1 MISNINVTHRTEP
14 LDRSRPP
21 EPGRAS
27 RAGFPS
33 FALLHLRNGVPL
45 YIVENH
51 GQAYASLQLVLRS
64 GSRNDGSLPGLA
76 TFTSELLL
84 SGAGQRTMQQ
94 IADDV
99 DYLGAV
105 LDAGAGR
112 DEITVR
118 LGVLTRFLPQ
128 ALEIM
133 ADVVLR
139 PTFPSDELSRER
151 RQSIASLKQ
160 SQSDPNYLAAI
171 QFRRELFRGN
181 PYGTEVEG
189 TEESLKS
196 IRREDCVRFHQQH
209 FTPGNAFFVAAGDVN
224 PDALLAMLNEKFGDW
239 EGAAPEEGEFPE
251 PTPAATPRTVIIH
264 RAGSVQS
271 ALQVGALAINR
282 NHPEYIPLAIVN
294 TLLGGYFNSRIN
306 HNLREVNGFTY
317 GARSAVDAPLH
328 MGTIS
333 ISTSVR
339 TEVTAPALR
348 EIFKELKQIAT
359 QPVTEEE
366 LAMVKNYVI
375 GSQALQI
382 ETPGQVA
389 SFVKAVALYGL
400 PATYF
405 DSFPDEVRLLDAE
418 QLLQVAA
425 RFLQPERMTIIITGD
440 ATAIQDELK
449 EFGPVEVVDEKGNPC
464 VPVTEG

>member
-27 RAGFPS
+27 HIGFPP
-33 FALLHLRNGVPL
+33 FAQLRLRNGVPL
-45 YIVENH
+45 FIVENH
-51 GQAYASLQLVLRS
+51 GQAYVSLQLVLRS
-64 GSRNDGSLPGLA
+64 GSRNDGQLPGLA

-84 SGAGQRTMQQ
+84 SGAGNRTMQQ

-118 LGVLTRFLPQ
+118 LGVLTRFLPE
-128 ALEIM
+128 ALPMM

-139 PTFPSDELSRER
+139 PTFPNDELDRER
-151 RQSIASLKQ
+151 RQFIAALKQ
-160 SQSDPNYLAAI
+160 NQSDPSHLASVE
-171 QFRRELFRGN
+171 FRRQLYRGT
-181 PYGTEVEG
+181 PYGTELEG
-189 TEESLKS
+189 TEESLKN
-196 IRREDCVRFHQQH
+196 IRRHDCVGFHQQH
-209 FTPGNAFFVAAGDVN
+209 FTAGNAFFVAAGDVN
-224 PDALLAMLNEKFGDW
+224 PEALLEMLNEHFGDW
-239 EGAAPEEGEFPE
+239 GGAMIEE
-251 PTPAATPRTVIIH
+251 PTFAEPEATATPRVVIVH
-264 RAGSVQS
+264 RPGSVQS
-271 ALQVGALAINR
+271 ALRVGALGISR
-282 NHPEYIPLAIVN
+282 SHPDYVPLVIVN

-317 GARSAVDAPLH
+317 GARSSVDAPLH
-328 MGTIS
+328 VGTVS
-333 ISTSVR
+333 VTTSVR

-348 EIFKELKQIAT
+348 EIFKELQAIVA

-366 LAMVKNYVI
+366 LAMVKNYVV

-389 SFVKAVALYGL
+389 SFVKAIALYDL
-400 PATYF
+400 PANYF
-405 DSFPDEVRLLDAE
+405 DRFPDEVRLLDSE
-418 QLLQVAA
+418 LLLQVAA
-425 RFLQPERMTIIITGD
+425 RWFQPERMIVIVAGD
-440 ATAIQDELK
+440 ATAIQEELK
-449 EFGPVEVVDEKGNPC
+449 ELGPVTVVDEQGHL
-464 VPVTEG
+464 VA